1 MYRQGRLRV
10 DKAAAAAGAA
20 RAARDGLWLVKVQPP
35 LDNSSDAR
43 GGIGRMTPATLLL
56 HDETGDFVQLIS
68 EEDRGHGALL
78 RAALRN
84 RQQVAYLWAED
95 AKNESGRRVVR
106 VHTNP
111 VNVDDEW

>member
-1 MYRQGRLRV
+1 
-10 DKAAAAAGAA
+10 
-20 RAARDGLWLVKVQPP
+20 
-35 LDNSSDAR
+35 
-43 GGIGRMTPATLLL
+43 MTPATLLL

-95 AKNESGRRVVR
+95 AKNEAGRRVVR

>member
-1 MYRQGRLRV
+1 MGRLRV

-20 RAARDGLWLVKVQPP
+20 RAARDGRWLVKVQPP

-43 GGIGRMTPATLLL
+43 GGIGQMTPATLLL
-56 HDETGDFVQLIS
+56 YDETRDFVQLIR
-68 EEDRGHGALL
+68 EEDRDHGALP

-84 RQQVAYLWAED
+84 RQQAAYLWTED
-95 AKNESGRRVVR
+95 AKNETGRRVRVVR

-111 VNVDDEW
+111 VKVDDEW